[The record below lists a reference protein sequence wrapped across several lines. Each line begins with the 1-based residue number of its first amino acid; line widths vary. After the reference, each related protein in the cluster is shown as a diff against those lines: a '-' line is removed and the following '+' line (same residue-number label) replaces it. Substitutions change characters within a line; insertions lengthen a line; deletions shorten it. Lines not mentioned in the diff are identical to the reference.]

1 MASRMAE
8 ARLDP
13 GGRQVAAVTVR
24 GGYRPAAIRARAGVP
39 LRVVFRRDDEEA
51 CSERVIF
58 SAPRLERRLVA
69 GAATT
74 VDLPAYPA
82 GTIRFTCGMGR
93 YRGRIELVNER
104 PPSVVEWVRARV
116 RPHWLIVGVAAG
128 LVAIGLVVSG
138 AVSLSMMLFIGAFGG
153 MLWMHAGGHGA
164 HRLGGR
170 GN

>member
-8 ARLDP
+8 ARFDS

-39 LRVVFRRDDEEA
+39 LRVVFRRDEEEA

-69 GAATT
+69 GGATT
-74 VDLPAYPA
+74 VDLPAHPA

-104 PPSVVEWVRARV
+104 PPSVGEWLRARV
-116 RPHWLIVGVAAG
+116 PPHWVLGGLAAG
-128 LVAIGLVVSG
+128 LVAAGLIGSG
-138 AVSLSMMLFIGAFGG
+138 AVSVSTMLAIGAFAG
-153 MLWMHAGGHGA
+153 MLWMHAGGHGG

-170 GN
+170 RN